1 MNTKGNTI
9 LITGGASG
17 IGRGLAECFHRL
29 GNQVIIAGRRQQAL
43 DELTADYPG
52 MQSLR
57 LDIADPADIT
67 AFAADIIARHPT
79 LNVVINNAGI
89 MEPED
94 ITAAPG
100 YLDIAERTIAINLL
114 GPIRLTAALLP
125 HLLAQ
130 PQAAVLTVS
139 SGLAFVPMAATPT
152 YSATKAAI
160 HSYSMS
166 LRHQLRDTAVEVIEI
181 APPYVQ
187 TELMGEHQATDPNA
201 MPLQDYITE
210 VMQLLSDHPDAAEVI
225 VQRCAPLR
233 FAAENGKLDAMFQA
247 INGPRH

>member
-89 MEPED
+89 REPED

-100 YLDIAERTIAINLL
+100 YLDNAERTIAINLL